1 MNTNNVCKNCSKC
14 YIHIFILL
22 TLYLFIITPKKTK
35 TVFEHFV
42 DIYKNDNACSS
53 YSLDRNHMMCQYRG
67 LYGGECD
74 PNLNEKCMKDRHY
87 IGVLVGRKAI
97 MPVHRWFDTADRK
110 YKYVARRRNRKFV
123 WDQVIPFDD
132 YNIEEGQTIKLHD
145 DTYHYYHARHFNDHR
160 KVGIVYNNRTFYP
173 LHKHIHENEY
183 SIRVNPDTW
192 IKLDI
197 KKELNNHDTV
207 KLPHHK
213 KSFVAALHT
222 NSMLGHF

>member
-53 YSLDRNHMMCQYRG
+53 YGLERNHMMCQYRG

-74 PNLNEKCMKDRHY
+74 PSLNEKCMKDRHY
-87 IGVLVGRKAI
+87 IGVLIGRKAI
-97 MPVHRWFDTADRK
+97 MPVHRWYDNSVRK
-110 YKYVARRRNRKFV
+110 HKYVARRRNRRFV

-132 YNIEEGQTIKLHD
+132 FNIEEGQTIQLHD
-145 DTYHYYHARHFNDHR
+145 DLYHYYHIRHFNDHR
-160 KVGIVYNNRTFYP
+160 KVGIIYNNKTFYP
-173 LHKHIHENEY
+173 LHKHINKNEY
-183 SIRVNPDTW
+183 SVRVNPDTW
-192 IKLDI
+192 IKLDGDV
-197 KKELNNHDTV
+197 ELNEHDKV
-207 KLPHHK
+207 HLPHHK
-213 KSFVAALHT
+213 TKFIVSLHKG
-222 NSMLGHF
+222 SMIGRI

>member
-1 MNTNNVCKNCSKC
+1 MNTNNVCRNCSKC

-87 IGVLVGRKAI
+87 IGVLVGRKSI
-97 MPVHRWFDTADRK
+97 MPVHRWFDTSDRK

-123 WDQVIPFDD
+123 
-132 YNIEEGQTIKLHD
+132 GIKLSLLMIIILK
-145 DTYHYYHARHFNDHR
+145 
-160 KVGIVYNNRTFYP
+160 KVKLLNFMMILIIT
-173 LHKHIHENEY
+173 
-183 SIRVNPDTW
+183 TM
-192 IKLDI
+192 LDI
-197 KKELNNHDTV
+197 LMIIEK
-207 KLPHHK
+207 
-213 KSFVAALHT
+213 
-222 NSMLGHF
+222 